1 MSWRRPHLSKRP
13 SAADVLTPREF
24 EILRMLLEEKS
35 AEEIAETLHLSP
47 KTVANTR
54 YLIKDKLD
62 VRSDIELVWLSL
74 RQGLLTLPQIEPRE
88 T

>member
-1 MSWRRPHLSKRP
+1 MSGRDCGDAP
-13 SAADVLTPREF
+13 SR
-24 EILRMLLEEKS
+24 
-35 AEEIAETLHLSP
+35 P

>member
-1 MSWRRPHLSKRP
+1 M
-13 SAADVLTPREF
+13 
-24 EILRMLLEEKS
+24 RMLLEEKS